1 MQTSATDGVVDRV
14 EGVDQG
20 PIDLVPPGLR
30 SWWDSVSPRLTG
42 PDRAAI
48 LLALGQVPLLLMVL
62 VPGSLYLDDLR
73 GQSYA
78 AGRAWW
84 PFVIESNGTHFAPL
98 PLSID
103 WLTVQIAPLA
113 DWPAVTVTV
122 LIRVVLVLAVWQLL
136 RELFGPRAALLV
148 PLAVV
153 TITPAL
159 LPTTAWY
166 RQAMTALLM
175 VVFLCVA
182 SHQHLR
188 FVRTGQGRALLGVV
202 LSVTAALLTFEKA
215 VLIAPWLA
223 LLTAAASPATASLR
237 ERLRRIRR
245 GWAPLAV
252 AGCLTAAHLLIYL
265 NGPFDKGAAGQLQAG
280 DVVQMIGRQLAEGLV
295 PGLLGGPWRWR
306 ETSPY
311 YSVPAAP
318 VALIVGGLVLTA
330 FALVWCLRRNSRRA
344 VWALV
349 AFLGYY
355 LPAAAIVAVGRLSRF
370 GDVVALD
377 YRLWPDVTVVAVFC
391 ACLAVLPVRAE
402 QSGNSRTP
410 ASSTTK
416 GVWLT
421 LVAAVLISSVVSSAA
436 FVERWRANP
445 TGSYLRTLQ
454 AQLRESGST
463 PVRLAPVGLPS
474 AVLPFWID
482 PDYSL
487 EDLLAP
493 AEGLA
498 TFHNIDG
505 PVLVPDD
512 SGRLAPLR
520 LHEQAA
526 ADPGPDGFCGYSVR
540 PAQSRDI
547 PLPSETPY
555 YADEMVHLGVLASR
569 ATTLTVSVLSDSA
582 TRSVVTREPLA
593 TAPGP
598 HRFLVRVPYDTRVS
612 AIRVRATDPQATI
625 CVVLA
630 ALVVPEEN
638 P

>member
-1 MQTSATDGVVDRV
+1 VQTSATDGAVERV
-14 EGVDQG
+14 EGAHQEA
-20 PIDLVPPGLR
+20 IDLVPPGLR
-30 SWWDSVSPRLTG
+30 SWWSSVSPRLTG
-42 PDRAAI
+42 PDRAAA

-98 PLSID
+98 PLTID

-113 DWPAVTVTV
+113 AWPAVTVTV
-122 LIRVVLVLAVWQLL
+122 LIRVALLLAVWRLL

-148 PLAVV
+148 PLAVFA
-153 TITPAL
+153 ITPAL

-188 FVRTGQGRALLGVV
+188 FLRTGRGRYLLGVAV
-202 LSVTAALLTFEKA
+202 SVTAALLTFEKA
-215 VLIAPWLA
+215 VLIVGWLV
-223 LLTAAASPATASLR
+223 LLTAAAAPATASLR
-237 ERLRRIRR
+237 ERLQRVRR
-245 GWAPLAV
+245 GWVSFAV

-265 NGPFDKGAAGQLQAG
+265 TGPFDKGAAGQLHAG
-280 DVVQMIGRQLAEGLV
+280 DVVAMIGRQLGEGLV

-318 VALIVGGLVLTA
+318 VALIVGGLVLA
-330 FALVWCLRRNSRRA
+330 GLALVWAQRRNSRRA
-344 VWALV
+344 LWALV
-349 AFLGYY
+349 AFVGYY
-355 LPAAAIVAVGRLSRF
+355 LPAAAIVAVGRLGRF

-377 YRLWPDVTVVAVFC
+377 YRLWPDVTVVAVLC
-391 ACLAVLPVRAE
+391 ACLAVMPVRREHSADPKTAP
-402 QSGNSRTP
+402 SRGKK
-410 ASSTTK
+410 AV
-416 GVWLT
+416 GLAM
-421 LVAAVLISSVVSSAA
+421 VAAVLVSSIVSTTA

-445 TGSYLRTLQ
+445 TGDYLRTLQ
-454 AQLRESGST
+454 SQLRESGSR

-493 AEGLA
+493 TKGLA
-498 TFHNIDG
+498 IFHNIDG

-512 SGRLAPLR
+512 SGRLAPLQLSQR
-520 LHEQAA
+520 AA
-526 ADPGPDGFCGYSVR
+526 AEPGPDGFCGYGVR
-540 PAQSRDI
+540 PGQSRDI
-547 PLPSETPY
+547 PLPAETPY

-569 ATTLTVSVLSDSA
+569 ATTLRVTVVSDSA
-582 TRSVVTREPLA
+582 TRSVVSREPLT
-593 TAPGP
+593 TAAGP

-612 AIRVRATDPQATI
+612 AISVRATEPDATV

-630 ALVVPEEN
+630 ALVVPQES

>member
-1 MQTSATDGVVDRV
+1 VPTSATDGVVERV
-14 EGVDQG
+14 QG
-20 PIDLVPPGLR
+20 EHQEAIDLVPPGLR
-30 SWWDSVSPRLTG
+30 SWWKTVSPRLTG
-42 PDRAAI
+42 PDRAAV
-48 LLALGQVPLLLMVL
+48 LVALGQVPLLLMVL

-98 PLSID
+98 PLTID
-103 WLTVQIAPLA
+103 WLTVQVAPLA

-122 LIRVVLVLAVWQLL
+122 LIRVALLLAVWRLL
-136 RELFGPRAALLV
+136 RELFGPRAALLI
-148 PLAVV
+148 PLTVVAV
-153 TITPAL
+153 TPAL

-175 VVFLCVA
+175 VVFFCVA
-182 SHQHLR
+182 SQQHLR
-188 FVRTGQGRALLGVV
+188 FVRTGQGRYLLGVA

-215 VLIAPWLA
+215 VLIVGWLV
-223 LLTAAASPATASLR
+223 LLTAAAAPATSSLR
-237 ERLRRIRR
+237 ERLHGVLRAWVSI
-245 GWAPLAV
+245 AV

-265 NGPFDKGAAGQLQAG
+265 TGPFDRGAAGQVRVG
-280 DVVQMIGRQLAEGLV
+280 DVVQMIGRQLGEGLV

-318 VALIVGGLVLTA
+318 VALVVGGLAVAAL
-330 FALVWCLRRNSRRA
+330 ALVWFLRRNSRRA
-344 VWALV
+344 AWALV

-355 LPAAAIVAVGRLSRF
+355 LPAAAIVAVGRLGRF

-391 ACLAVLPVRAE
+391 ACLALLPVRNE
-402 QSGNSRTP
+402 QSAHPKTQPSRAT
-410 ASSTTK
+410 A
-416 GVWLT
+416 GVGLAM
-421 LVAAVLISSVVSSAA
+421 VAAVLIGSVVSTAA

-445 TGSYLRTLQ
+445 TGDYLRTLQ
-454 AQLRESGST
+454 AQLRESGSR

-493 AEGLA
+493 TEGRA
-498 TFHNIDG
+498 IFHNIDG

-512 SGRLAPLR
+512 AGRLAPLQ
-520 LHEQAA
+520 LSQHAA
-526 ADPGPDGFCGYSVR
+526 AEPGPDGFCGYAVR
-540 PAQSRDI
+540 PGQSRDI
-547 PLPSETPY
+547 PLPGESPY

-569 ATTLTVSVLSDSA
+569 ATTLTVSVVSQSA
-582 TRSVVTREPLA
+582 TRSVVTREPLT
-593 TAPGP
+593 TAAGP

-612 AIRVRATDPQATI
+612 AIRVSATEPQATV

-630 ALVVPEEN
+630 ALVVPQER

>member
-1 MQTSATDGVVDRV
+1 MQTSATDGAVERV
-14 EGVDQG
+14 EGAHQEA
-20 PIDLVPPGLR
+20 IDLVPPGLR
-30 SWWDSVSPRLTG
+30 SWWSSVSPRLTG
-42 PDRAAI
+42 PDRAAV
-48 LLALGQVPLLLMVL
+48 LLALGQVPILLMVL

-84 PFVIESNGTHFAPL
+84 PFVIESNGTHFSPVART
-98 PLSID
+98 ID
-103 WLTVQIAPLA
+103 WLTVQFAPLA

-122 LIRVVLVLAVWQLL
+122 LIRVALVVAMWRLL

-148 PLAVV
+148 PLALVAV
-153 TITPAL
+153 TPAL

-166 RQAMTALLM
+166 RQAMSALL
-175 VVFLCVA
+175 VVIALCLA
-182 SHQHLR
+182 AQQHLR
-188 FVRTGQGRALLGVV
+188 FMRTGRTSHLVGVAVAVTLG
-202 LSVTAALLTFEKA
+202 LLTFEKA
-215 VLIAPWLA
+215 VLIAVWLV
-223 LLTAAASPATASLR
+223 LLTAATAPPTASVR
-237 ERLRRIRR
+237 QRLHRIRR
-245 GWAPLAV
+245 AWASLAI
-252 AGCLTAAHLLIYL
+252 AGCLTAAHLLIYVT
-265 NGPFDKGAAGQLQAG
+265 GPFDDGAADQLRVG
-280 DVVQMIGRQLAEGLV
+280 DVVAMIGRQLGEGLV

-318 VALIVGGLVLTA
+318 VALIAGGLVLA
-330 FALVWCLRRNSRRA
+330 GLALFWALRHNSRRV

-349 AFLGYY
+349 AFVGYY
-355 LPAAAIVAVGRLSRF
+355 LLAAAIVAVARLGRF

-377 YRLWPDVTVVAVFC
+377 YRLWPDVIVIAVVC
-391 ACLAVLPVRAE
+391 ACLAVMPVRSE
-402 QSGNSRTP
+402 ESGSQTTQPSRG
-410 ASSTTK
+410 TK
-416 GVWLT
+416 AVGLAM
-421 LVAAVLISSVVSSAA
+421 VAAVLIGSVVSTMA

-445 TGSYLRTLQ
+445 TGDYLRTLQ
-454 AQLRESGST
+454 AQLHGAGSR

-493 AEGLA
+493 TKGLA
-498 TFHNIDG
+498 IFHNIDG

-512 SGRLAPLR
+512 SGRLAPLQLSQR
-520 LHEQAA
+520 AA
-526 ADPGPDGFCGYSVR
+526 AEPGPDGFCGYGVR
-540 PAQSRDI
+540 PGQSRDI
-547 PLPSETPY
+547 PLPAETPY

-569 ATTLTVSVLSDSA
+569 ATRLTVSVVSASA
-582 TRSVVTREPLA
+582 TRSVVTREPLTTPA
-593 TAPGP
+593 GP

-612 AIRVRATDPQATI
+612 AIRVRAAEPDATV

-630 ALVVPEEN
+630 AVVVPQES